1 MTIERDGESTLRL
14 EGLRITDGGPF
25 VCQVNIILVI
35 NKIILFAIIDK
46 IILFAIIDKIILLK
60 IIDKIILLKIINKII
75 LFKIINN
82 IVIFN
87 NITAKIESTPGGDGR
102 RRSFGGG
109 ASSYCPGFHNSV

>member
-25 VCQVNIILVI
+25 VCQVNIIL
-35 NKIILFAIIDK
+35 F
-46 IILFAIIDKIILLK
+46 
-60 IIDKIILLKIINKII
+60 INKII

-87 NITAKIESTPGGDGR
+87 NITAIIESTPGGDGR

-109 ASSYCPGFHNSV
+109 ASSYCPGFQNSV

>member
-25 VCQVNIILVI
+25 VCQVNIILFIDKIILFAII

-46 IILFAIIDKIILLK
+46 IILFN
-60 IIDKIILLKIINKII
+60 IINKII
-75 LFKIINN
+75 LFKIIDN
-82 IVIFN
+82 ILIFN
-87 NITAKIESTPGGDGR
+87 NITAIIESTPGGNGR

>member
-25 VCQVNIILVI
+25 VCQVNIILFI
-35 NKIILFAIIDK
+35 NKIILFAIID
-46 IILFAIIDKIILLK
+46 
-60 IIDKIILLKIINKII
+60 KII

-87 NITAKIESTPGGDGR
+87 NITAIIESTPGGDGR

-109 ASSYCPGFHNSV
+109 ASSYCPGFQNSV